1 MLPWTGI
8 SHFLSFGSAS
18 HSRSIRFLGSREE
31 EPFERDSEADLSS
44 IADYEENAEWGV
56 LDLGNKE
63 RQEEGEE
70 EGEEGEIE
78 RERRDMLGVLHSST
92 FSQSGRGIDRGS
104 GKGTGTGRDSP
115 PHPPAAAEDVWGVT
129 VVTTSGAELSV
140 HCPTH
145 KIALALCALLRSNL
159 IRLKKPGM
167 SVLH

>member
-1 MLPWTGI
+1 VLPWTGI

-18 HSRSIRFLGSREE
+18 HSRSTRFLGSREE

-44 IADYEENAEWGV
+44 VADYEEKAKWGV
-56 LDLGNKE
+56 LDLENE
-63 RQEEGEE
+63 NEEGEE
-70 EGEEGEIE
+70 EGEEEGGEGEKE
-78 RERRDMLGVLHSST
+78 RERRDLLGALHSSS
-92 FSQSGRGIDRGS
+92 FSQSGRGRGR
-104 GKGTGTGRDSP
+104 GRNSP
-115 PHPPAAAEDVWGVT
+115 PHAAAATATPEDVWGVT

-145 KIALALCALLRSNL
+145 KIALALCALLKSNL